1 MDRNSLPNGFITVED
16 AVELIKTN
24 TFEKPTVDIKY
35 LVGHLDW
42 VEVAH
47 NFRIPRVRL
56 VTKEEY
62 AELLKKFPSRQ
73 GRRPSELTRV
83 SDENVTLRTSY
94 EVELLKKTIRDN
106 YREITGHGYNKS
118 NTRGITTVIDEE
130 KGTDAAPR
138 ATKNTI
144 AKEGSVIGSGSTV
157 STNSADG
164 AGV

>member
-1 MDRNSLPNGFITVED
+1 MDRSSLPNGLITVED
-16 AVELIKTN
+16 AVDLIKTN

-47 NFRIPRVRL
+47 NFRIPKVRL

-62 AELLKKFPSRQ
+62 AELLKKFP
-73 GRRPSELTRV
+73 GRRPSELTSV
-83 SDENVTLRTSY
+83 ADEYVTLRTSY

-106 YREITGHGYNKS
+106 YRNITGHAYNKA

-144 AKEGSVIGSGSTV
+144 AKEGSVIGTGSTV

>member
-1 MDRNSLPNGFITVED
+1 MDKQSLPNGFITVED
-16 AVELIKTN
+16 AVKLIESN
-24 TFEKPTVDIKY
+24 TFDKPTVDIKY

-42 VEVAH
+42 VELAH
-47 NFRIPRVRL
+47 NFRIPVVRL
-56 VTKEEY
+56 ITPEEY
-62 AELLKKFPSRQ
+62 KELLKRYP

-83 SDENVTLRTSY
+83 KDETVTLRTSY
-94 EVELLKKTIRDN
+94 EVELLKKAIRDN
-106 YREITGHGYNKS
+106 YRSITKHEYHGK

-144 AKEGSVIGSGSTV
+144 AKEGSIIGSGSTV

>member
-47 NFRIPRVRL
+47 NFRIPKVRL

-62 AELLKKFPSRQ
+62 AELLKKFP

-106 YREITGHGYNKS
+106 YREITGHAYDKPS
-118 NTRGITTVIDEE
+118 TRGVTTVIDEE
-130 KGTDAAPR
+130 KGADAAPR

-144 AKEGSVIGSGSTV
+144 AKEGSIIGSGSTV

>member
-1 MDRNSLPNGFITVED
+1 MDRSSLPNGFITVED
-16 AVELIKTN
+16 AVDLIKTN

-62 AELLKKFPSRQ
+62 AELLKKFP
-73 GRRPSELTRV
+73 GRCPSELTRV

-106 YREITGHGYNKS
+106 YRDITGHAYSKA

>member
-47 NFRIPRVRL
+47 NFRIPKVRL

-62 AELLKKFPSRQ
+62 ADLLKKFP
-73 GRRPSELTRV
+73 GRRPSELT
-83 SDENVTLRTSY
+83 SIADEYVTLRTSY

-106 YREITGHGYNKS
+106 YREITGHAYSKA

>member
-62 AELLKKFPSRQ
+62 AELLKRFP

-83 SDENVTLRTSY
+83 ADENVTLRTSY

-106 YREITGHGYNKS
+106 YRDVTGHAYNKS
-118 NTRGITTVIDEE
+118 NTRGVTTVIDEE
-130 KGTDAAPR
+130 KGADAAPR

>member
-1 MDRNSLPNGFITVED
+1 MDRSSLPNGFITVED
-16 AVELIKTN
+16 AVDLIKTN
-24 TFEKPTVDIKY
+24 TFETPTVDIKY

-47 NFRIPRVRL
+47 NFRIPKVRL

-62 AELLKKFPSRQ
+62 AELLKKFP
-73 GRRPSELTRV
+73 GRRPSELTSV
-83 SDENVTLRTSY
+83 ADEYVTLRTSY

-106 YREITGHGYNKS
+106 YRNITGHAYNKAD
-118 NTRGITTVIDEE
+118 TRGITTVIDEE

-144 AKEGSVIGSGSTV
+144 AKEGSVIGTGSTV

>member
-1 MDRNSLPNGFITVED
+1 MDKQSLPNGFITVEN
-16 AVELIKTN
+16 AVKLIESN
-24 TFEKPTVDIKY
+24 TFDKPTVDIKY

-42 VEVAH
+42 VELAH
-47 NFRIPRVRL
+47 NFRIPVVRL
-56 VTKEEY
+56 VTPEEY
-62 AELLKKFPSRQ
+62 KELMKRYP

-83 SDENVTLRTSY
+83 KDETVTLRTSY
-94 EVELLKKTIRDN
+94 EVELLKKSIRDN
-106 YREITGHGYNKS
+106 YRSITKHEYQGK

-144 AKEGSVIGSGSTV
+144 AKEGSVISSGSTV

>member
-1 MDRNSLPNGFITVED
+1 MDRSSLPNGFITVED
-16 AVELIKTN
+16 AVDLIKTN
-24 TFEKPTVDIKY
+24 TFEKPTVDIRY

-47 NFRIPRVRL
+47 NFRIPKVRL

-62 AELLKKFPSRQ
+62 AELLKKFP
-73 GRRPSELTRV
+73 GRRPSELTSV
-83 SDENVTLRTSY
+83 ADEYVTLRTSY

-106 YREITGHGYNKS
+106 YRDITGHAYNKA

>member
-1 MDRNSLPNGFITVED
+1 MDKQSLPNGFITVED
-16 AVELIKTN
+16 AVKLIESN
-24 TFEKPTVDIKY
+24 TFDKPTVDIKY

-42 VEVAH
+42 VELAH
-47 NFRIPRVRL
+47 NFRIPVVRL
-56 VTKEEY
+56 ITPEEY
-62 AELLKKFPSRQ
+62 KELMKRYP

-83 SDENVTLRTSY
+83 KDETVTLRTSY
-94 EVELLKKTIRDN
+94 EVELLKKAIRDN
-106 YREITGHGYNKS
+106 YRSITKHEYQGK
-118 NTRGITTVIDEE
+118 NTRGVTTVIDEE

-144 AKEGSVIGSGSTV
+144 AKEGSIIGSGSTV

>member
-1 MDRNSLPNGFITVED
+1 MDNKKRELPNGFISVDD

-24 TFEKPTVDIKY
+24 TYDKPTVDIKY

-42 VEVAH
+42 VELAH
-47 NFRIPRVRL
+47 NFRIPVVRL
-56 VTKEEY
+56 LTPDEYKELIKRY
-62 AELLKKFPSRQ
+62 P

-83 SDENVTLRTSY
+83 RDENVTLRTSY
-94 EVELLKKTIRDN
+94 EVELLKKAIRDN
-106 YREITGHGYNKS
+106 YKTITNHEYQGK

-144 AKEGSVIGSGSTV
+144 AKEGAVIGSGSTV